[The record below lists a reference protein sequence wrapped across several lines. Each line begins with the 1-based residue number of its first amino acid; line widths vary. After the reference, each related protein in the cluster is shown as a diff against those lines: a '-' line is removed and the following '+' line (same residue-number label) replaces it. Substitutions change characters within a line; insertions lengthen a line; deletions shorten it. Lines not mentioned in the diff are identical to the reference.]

1 MGRAIDLFVTYRFI
15 KLLVTPFEKTDAY
28 RLGIIDADGKRI
40 LVPGTTNK
48 PTPLRTVEEKSA
60 YTVLHKLVFNIK
72 KIFAKVPGLRTKLG
86 TYAAALFLL
95 KDTFKESVDD
105 PDIFEKEF
113 MKYLKE
119 QGYEIDDTIS
129 EEVIGFGEVL
139 PKGEYKLANDILNKE
154 EEELSAKKGDKVVA
168 FDDEAPVDTILG
180 VDIFP
185 VVHVKTQEKIYSGN
199 EREKIISYTLTS
211 IQTILAQNRFAK
223 IAYEYFKS
231 LKEPYVSPIA
241 SNIIKPIILM
251 SLIKLKV
258 KNKLEFT
265 NMNLK
270 KSLNSIKNKIGE
282 ILGHYPNLLV
292 NISELTPKAIPSS
305 DIIKKYQRNL

>member
-1 MGRAIDLFVTYRFI
+1 MGRPIDLFVTYSFI
-15 KLLVTPFEKTDAY
+15 KLFVTPFEKTDAY
-28 RLGIIDADGKRI
+28 RLGIIDADGKRT
-40 LVPGTTNK
+40 LEPWTTNK
-48 PTPLRTVEEKSA
+48 PTTLRTVEEKSA

-129 EEVIGFGEVL
+129 EEVIGFGEIL

-185 VVHVKTQEKIYSGN
+185 VVHVKTQEKIYVG
-199 EREKIISYTLTS
+199 
-211 IQTILAQNRFAK
+211 
-223 IAYEYFKS
+223 
-231 LKEPYVSPIA
+231 
-241 SNIIKPIILM
+241 
-251 SLIKLKV
+251 
-258 KNKLEFT
+258 LED
-265 NMNLK
+265 
-270 KSLNSIKNKIGE
+270 
-282 ILGHYPNLLV
+282 LV
-292 NISELTPKAIPSS
+292 
-305 DIIKKYQRNL
+305 Q